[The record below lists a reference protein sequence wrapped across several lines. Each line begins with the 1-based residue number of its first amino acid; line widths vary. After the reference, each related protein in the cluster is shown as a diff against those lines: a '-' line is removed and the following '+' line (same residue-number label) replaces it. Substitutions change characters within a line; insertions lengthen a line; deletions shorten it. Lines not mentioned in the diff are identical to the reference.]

1 MIELDEHQKYL
12 IRKTEH
18 SFFSANRIPTI
29 DAVYREV
36 QNNEEIPNISRSKL
50 FFTRIKIQ
58 VSMYINCFQLTV
70 NI

>member
-12 IRKTEH
+12 IRKTVH
-18 SFFSANRIPTI
+18 SFFSANIIPTI
-29 DAVYREV
+29 DAVY
-36 QNNEEIPNISRSKL
+36 NKEIPNISRSKL

-58 VSMYINCFQLTV
+58 VTMYINCFQLTG

>member
-12 IRKTEH
+12 IRKTVH

-29 DAVYREV
+29 DAVYREA
-36 QNNEEIPNISRSKL
+36 QNKEKIPNSRST

-58 VSMYINCFQLTV
+58 VSTA
-70 NI
+70 